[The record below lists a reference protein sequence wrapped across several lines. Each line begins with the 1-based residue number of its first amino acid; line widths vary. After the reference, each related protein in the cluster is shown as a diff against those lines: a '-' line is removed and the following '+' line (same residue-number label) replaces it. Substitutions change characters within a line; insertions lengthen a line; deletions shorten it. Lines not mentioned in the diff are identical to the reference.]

1 MFQQRGQYGNPVDY
15 FVRSMSEY
23 VEGFGNP
30 SKEFWLGLDKLVS
43 LTKNGNTELMIELET
58 FEVRAKTT
66 LKNKPSS
73 FTIFY

>member
-15 FVRSMSEY
+15 FVRPMSEY

-58 FEVRAKTT
+58 FEVRANNNKTINPYY
-66 LKNKPSS
+66 LLLL
-73 FTIFY
+73 